1 MLYVFNR
8 KFCVMNSFIF
18 KETLSVPSRS
28 KACMCFNLDLHE
40 LLHLN
45 ISALC
50 LECIC
55 AYHILD
61 NAQPSYLSNDCQ
73 PALQLTHQLPSW
85 PGEHPNIS
93 GPPIHCKQRAEPGNA
108 EPSICEKSCSAL
120 FSLLRLGVMLANQ
133 MASFYFFSRANGT
146 NERSS
151 GTNLHARQYTQNLSQ
166 VRIWLHIITIYKKI
180 RLFLK
185 Q

>member
-1 MLYVFNR
+1 MKLWIWPAF
-8 KFCVMNSFIF
+8 
-18 KETLSVPSRS
+18 LSVSEQL
-28 KACMCFNLDLHE
+28 KTQVNICV
-40 LLHLN
+40 LHLN

-61 NAQPSYLSNDCQ
+61 NVQPSYLSNDCQ

-93 GPPIHCKQRAEPGNA
+93 GLPIHCKQRAEPGNA

-166 VRIWLHIITIYKKI
+166 VRIWLHIITIYKKNKVI
-180 RLFLK
+180 PKAVIKPPEILFRFFFFL
-185 Q
+185 